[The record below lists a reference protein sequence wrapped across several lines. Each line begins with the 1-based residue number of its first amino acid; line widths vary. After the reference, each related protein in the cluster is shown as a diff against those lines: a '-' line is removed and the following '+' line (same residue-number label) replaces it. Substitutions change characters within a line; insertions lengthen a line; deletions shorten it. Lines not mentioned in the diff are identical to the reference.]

1 MSGERK
7 WTRGDMVFSVKLGG
21 ASHYFVQFEVRYVD
35 ALIEYNINT
44 VEDIHKED
52 IHTVRL

>member
-44 VEDIHKED
+44 VEDIYKG
-52 IHTVRL
+52 TVRL